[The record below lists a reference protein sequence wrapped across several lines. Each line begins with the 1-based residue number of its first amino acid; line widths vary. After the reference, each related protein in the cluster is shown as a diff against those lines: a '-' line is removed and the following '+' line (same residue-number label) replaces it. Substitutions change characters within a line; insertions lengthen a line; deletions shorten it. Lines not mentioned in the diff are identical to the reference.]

1 MVGGG
6 CGKFG
11 EIIRF
16 VVRCVELEWRLDIEY
31 GIVIIYYCL
40 MEGLNVRVKIER
52 VMIVFVMFM
61 DVLVWFLFCILDK
74 CKIFELLFGYWI
86 KVMGYIF

>member
-1 MVGGG
+1 
-6 CGKFG
+6 
-11 EIIRF
+11 
-16 VVRCVELEWRLDIEY
+16 
-31 GIVIIYYCL
+31 